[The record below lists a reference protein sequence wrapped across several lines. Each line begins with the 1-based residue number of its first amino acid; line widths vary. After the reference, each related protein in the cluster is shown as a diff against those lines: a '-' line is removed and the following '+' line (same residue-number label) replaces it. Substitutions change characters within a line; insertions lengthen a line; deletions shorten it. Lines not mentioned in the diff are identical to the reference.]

1 MNSILRREPCQTW
14 SSPGILPRA
23 SVWRL
28 RFVLLPAQGPG
39 FPGHRG
45 QPWQRLASCQLPSLQ
60 QSGLIELPRG
70 LRWRARARAQG
81 GSGGGEPPPIATVAK
96 ITRDALGSA
105 PETCDTGARRGEPNV
120 SFVTRTACETEP
132 PASTRDGGSPR
143 ERRRATRRRTWPPTM
158 PFATQCDWKNQRS
171 GCARH
176 CGSSAGNAERAAASA
191 CKCLDSPP
199 APRRRRRLVSPTP
212 ARWTCAVAR
221 RWGAPPPHLRT
232 RPEFPLARG
241 RARPRCPALPRKSL
255 AS

>member
-1 MNSILRREPCQTW
+1 METVAVGYWARKRAGRVAGDGRDRRAGT
-14 SSPGILPRA
+14 
-23 SVWRL
+23 
-28 RFVLLPAQGPG
+28 RF
-39 FPGHRG
+39 
-45 QPWQRLASCQLPSLQ
+45 QLPLLRVPSCSRSCGVMIVVLETPAVEY
-60 QSGLIELPRG
+60 SVLRWRRT

-96 ITRDALGSA
+96 ITRDALASA
-105 PETCDTGARRGEPNV
+105 PDPCDTGARRGEPNV
-120 SFVTRTACETEP
+120 SFVTRKACETKP

-199 APRRRRRLVSPTP
+199 APRKRRRLVSPTP